1 MRETWGCEDLFL
13 KKNKSSN
20 GSLFEA
26 FHNREMHVVFKRHE
40 PWTMRNRKEQFITR
54 SAKRIEVIP
63 GIRKKNCE
71 MGFPLLLSHP
81 PLWNALSFLFPQI
94 RKSSTCSP
102 VPAPYNRLRVA
113 LSPPSHFQPP
123 SGGSRK
129 QKRRRKKKNKNKNP
143 PMPLAEG
150 VYIPVYLFI
159 YFDTLLLMC
168 FWNKNKIKI
177 DSHFYIK

>member
-1 MRETWGCEDLFL
+1 MNNEKQKRTVHNKKRKADWSHTWNQ
-13 KKNKSSN
+13 KKKIVKWVSRFSS
-20 GSLFEA
+20 A
-26 FHNREMHVVFKRHE
+26 
-40 PWTMRNRKEQFITR
+40 T
-54 SAKRIEVIP
+54 
-63 GIRKKNCE
+63 
-71 MGFPLLLSHP
+71 PLSGTP
-81 PLWNALSFLFPQI
+81 SPFFFPQI

-143 PMPLAEG
+143 PMPQG
-150 VYIPVYLFI
+150 VYNPVYLFI